1 MRMLDP
7 MTESILV
14 SQRFMETKIEGI
26 SEVEIIVRINE
37 LMFDKDV

>member
-26 SEVEIIVRINE
+26 SEVEIIVRMNE